1 MTSRIVV
8 NNIEPDAGISTV
20 TVNGDFDVTGNLNTT
35 GIGSFGGS
43 MLLVGT
49 TNSTTVGTVNK
60 NLIVGSTTNNDEV
73 GLTLNVMEGS
83 NNRRVKLFLD
93 DDDGVF
99 GVDSTSSTGTPSF
112 VVRMATSE
120 KLIIDQ
126 NGATKVCHN
135 GGAFGV
141 GGDPINKFGITTTDN
156 NFFGLHRSNASTGTG
171 EFNINVEADSQ
182 VTFSI
187 DDEGAFS
194 FGTSTDPSA
203 QSGYSEKLRIQS
215 DGKLLIG
222 SSNPS
227 NNARLGNEL
236 CIVGTE
242 AYTGMSITNYPGTNA
257 SHAPLFDFNRSRGT
271 SDQSMTSVVAGD
283 KLGELIFRGANGSG
297 FTDAITLRSYAD
309 TVSGSTVNGTF
320 EIGTTNGAHSAKWKI
335 SKEGYVTKAA
345 HPSFY
350 ARRSIAGD
358 GRAAAY
364 PVTEWQNPGN
374 EASGNPNHNRGGHF
388 NHSTGLFT
396 APVSGIYHFSACA
409 GYKQTNQS
417 FNQKFYH
424 NGVTTS
430 EGSRYIGTGVPSH
443 STSTISATVYMAA
456 GNTMGVAMEY
466 THHANTTHNF
476 FSGHLVG

>member
-20 TVNGDFDVTGNLNTT
+20 TVNGDFDVTGDLNTT

-99 GVDSTSSTGTPSF
+99 GVDSSSSTGTPSF

-257 SHAPLFDFNRSRGT
+257 AHAPLFDFNRSRGT
-271 SDQSMTSVVAGD
+271 SDQSLTSVVAGD
-283 KLGELIFRGANGSG
+283 KLGEIIFRGANGSA
-297 FTDAITLRSYAD
+297 FADAVTLRAYAD
-309 TVSGSTVNGTF
+309 SVGGGHV
-320 EIGTTNGAHSAKWKI
+320 
-335 SKEGYVTKAA
+335 
-345 HPSFY
+345 
-350 ARRSIAGD
+350 D
-358 GRAAAY
+358 GRYEISTSQGGSMDIRFRVNENGHITAPNNVAFSARNG
-364 PVTEWQNPGN
+364 PSDVTNNVIIFGTLVFQ
-374 EASGNPNHNRGGHF
+374 RGGG
-388 NHSTGLFT
+388 NYDTSTGIFT
-396 APVSGIYHFSACA
+396 APVDGIYHFMCNPYRYETSSDS
-409 GYKQTNQS
+409 QIMLERSTNGGSSWSYEFEVRRTNNYDGDNGRGWSTLSLSQIMDL
-417 FNQKFYH
+417 NANDQVRIRAINRVH
-424 NGVTTS
+424 CNGVY
-430 EGSRYIGTGVPSH
+430 SR
-443 STSTISATVYMAA
+443 
-456 GNTMGVAMEY
+456 
-466 THHANTTHNF
+466 
-476 FSGHLVG
+476 FSGFLVA

>member
-20 TVNGDFDVTGNLNTT
+20 TVNGDFDVTGDLNTT

-283 KLGELIFRGANGSG
+283 KLGEIIFRGSNGSA
-297 FTDAITLRSYAD
+297 FAD
-309 TVSGSTVNGTF
+309 
-320 EIGTTNGAHSAKWKI
+320 
-335 SKEGYVTKAA
+335 
-345 HPSFY
+345 
-350 ARRSIAGD
+350 
-358 GRAAAY
+358 
-364 PVTEWQNPGN
+364 
-374 EASGNPNHNRGGHF
+374 
-388 NHSTGLFT
+388 
-396 APVSGIYHFSACA
+396 
-409 GYKQTNQS
+409 
-417 FNQKFYH
+417 
-424 NGVTTS
+424 
-430 EGSRYIGTGVPSH
+430 
-443 STSTISATVYMAA
+443 
-456 GNTMGVAMEY
+456 
-466 THHANTTHNF
+466 
-476 FSGHLVG
+476 